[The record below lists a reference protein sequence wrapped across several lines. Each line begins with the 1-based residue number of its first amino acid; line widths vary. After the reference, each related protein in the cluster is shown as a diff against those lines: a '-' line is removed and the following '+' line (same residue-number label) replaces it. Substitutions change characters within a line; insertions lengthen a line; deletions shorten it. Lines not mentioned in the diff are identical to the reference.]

1 MSQPDLAQ
9 LSPEEMNRRLWRGFG
24 KFIDRI
30 TPALYELGA
39 WLFGSLIAFNL
50 LILAALFTVGPVDA
64 AIKAGTTATALA
76 LPLNVTGLV
85 LLRLVQELKGV
96 SAEDQLMQAFQEA
109 GFASDQLPAR
119 QELEATLGNMRSRRT
134 AVVLR
139 SSAGILASSVL
150 LTLIGLMSTLW
161 HMAWWIAASF
171 LGMIALSITLA
182 VLIMAASQPS
192 DSPKS
197 K

>member
-24 KFIDRI
+24 RFIDRI
-30 TPALYELGA
+30 TPALYELGV

-64 AIKAGTTATALA
+64 AIKVGTTATALA

-96 SAEDQLMQAFQEA
+96 SAEDQLMQAFHEE
-109 GFASDQLPAR
+109 GFNSDQIPAP

-139 SSAGILASSVL
+139 SSAGILASSAL
-150 LTLIGLMSTLW
+150 LTLIGLISTLW
-161 HMAWWIAASF
+161 HMAWWIAVSF
-171 LGMIALSITLA
+171 LAMIVLSLIIA
-182 VLIMAASQPS
+182 ILIMAASQPP
-192 DSPKS
+192 DSPKQ